1 MIEVIMIKISCILIY
16 IIYIVYINI
25 QHIYIYMYVSWMLLE
40 VTPYDLKNRR

>member
-25 QHIYIYMYVSWMLLE
+25 QHIYIYVCILDASRGN
-40 VTPYDLKNRR
+40 PI